1 MVVTCSLSHAVWLG
15 LYFEVNSNVQ
25 ILKIPV
31 YVLCQLG
38 QVVDFVR
45 ASLSSSDHT
54 FIVKVE

>member
-1 MVVTCSLSHAVWLG
+1 MVVTWSLSHAVWLG
-15 LYFEVNSNVQ
+15 LYFEVNYNVQ

-45 ASLSSSDHT
+45 ASLSPSNHT
-54 FIVKVE
+54 LIVRIE